1 MSRMHSHSATTDI
14 HFELNDYAM
23 HIAYVRDA

>member
-1 MSRMHSHSATTDI
+1 MSCMHTHSATTDI

-23 HIAYVRDA
+23 HIAYVRDP